1 MNILVTGANGQL
13 GTSIRNIAGDVHNFL
28 FTDVDTLDITNYQD
42 LTRFVD
48 LHNIDIIINCAAYTN
63 VDRAEQ
69 EPHLAQLINAT
80 AVENLAKVARQFDI
94 TLIHISTDYVF
105 GGNDA
110 NIPYTESQA
119 TAPLCVY
126 GSTKLAGEQAI
137 IASGCR
143 YIIIRTAWLY
153 SPYGHNFLR
162 TMLTLTAERDTL
174 NVVFDQ
180 VGTPT
185 FAIHLAQVIMHI
197 IDTGQ
202 YNKYGIYHYSNQGA
216 CSWYDFAHAIA
227 HLAGNTH
234 CKIYP
239 CHSCEFP
246 STVKRPAYSVL
257 DKTLI
262 TKTFGI
268 DIPHWYD
275 ALQECMCQMNI
286 NN

>member
-28 FTDVDTLDITNYQD
+28 FTDVDILDITKYQD
-42 LTRFVD
+42 LTRFVY

-119 TAPLCVY
+119 TAPLGVY

-153 SPYGHNFLR
+153 SPYGHNFLH

-202 YNKYGIYHYSNQGA
+202 YNKQGIYHYSNQGA